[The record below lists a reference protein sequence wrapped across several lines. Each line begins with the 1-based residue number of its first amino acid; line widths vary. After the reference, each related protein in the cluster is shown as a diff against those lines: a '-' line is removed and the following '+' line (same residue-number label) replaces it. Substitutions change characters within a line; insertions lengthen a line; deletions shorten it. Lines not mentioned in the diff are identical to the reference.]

1 MIKSEMGTTYVA
13 LDGTGEYRRERR
25 HSSIHTN
32 ETGENGLLEYFIG
45 VEVHLKIVCPG
56 TIKAAL
62 KVPNHSLAGKKTSCA
77 RHLF

>member
-1 MIKSEMGTTYVA
+1 MGTTYVA
-13 LDGTGEYRRERR
+13 LDGIGEYRRERR

-32 ETGENGLLEYFIG
+32 ATGENGLL
-45 VEVHLKIVCPG
+45 EVHLKIVCPG